1 MIRKIATV
9 CLFLCLLSV
18 GRIGF
23 ADQENQQVNHDTEV
37 LPSSSERYHRQ
48 DQNEVDIQNDSGEA
62 VGVEEKLGTII
73 PLELTF
79 QDEHN
84 QPLILRDFINKP
96 TLLLPVY
103 FYCTQS
109 CGILL
114 ANLAAS
120 LNEFNSSSREG
131 YQVVALSF
139 DEAET
144 SEIALEAKV
153 NYLKILQKDFPEEK
167 WKFLTG
173 DAANIQAMAAAI
185 GFQYKKTGQH
195 LFAHPNV
202 LVAIASDGKIIRYLY
217 GPNFLPFDIGM
228 ALAEAV
234 KGEPGI
240 SIKKIL
246 TFCFNYDAKSKRYV
260 FRTFR
265 ILGTVIVIL
274 LAAFFFF
281 VLRKG
286 NK

>member
-1 MIRKIATV
+1 MIKKIATA
-9 CLFLCLLSV
+9 CLFLYLLSV
-18 GRIGF
+18 GRLGF
-23 ADQENQQVNHDTEV
+23 ADQKNLHVNHDTEV
-37 LPSSSERYHRQ
+37 PHSSSEHYQRQ
-48 DQNEVDIQNDSGEA
+48 GQNEVDIQNDSGEV

-73 PLELTF
+73 PLDLAF

-84 QPLILRDFINKP
+84 NPLILRNFINKP

-103 FYCTQS
+103 FYCTQA
-109 CGILL
+109 CGLLL

-120 LNEFNSSSREG
+120 LNDYNSG
-131 YQVVALSF
+131 PGDDYHVIALSF

-144 SEIALEAKV
+144 PAIALEAKA
-153 NYLKILQKDFPEEK
+153 NYFKILQKGFPEEK

-173 DAANIQAMAAAI
+173 DAANIQAITAAI
-185 GFQYKKTGQH
+185 GFQYKKTGPH

-202 LVAIASDGKIIRYLY
+202 LVAIAHDGKIIRYLY

-240 SIKKIL
+240 SIKRIL
-246 TFCFNYDAKSKRYV
+246 ALCFDYDSKSKRYV

-265 ILGTVIVIL
+265 ILGAAIVIL
-274 LAAFFFF
+274 LVAFFFF

>member
-1 MIRKIATV
+1 MIKKIATA
-9 CLFLCLLSV
+9 CLFLYLLSV
-18 GRIGF
+18 GRLGF
-23 ADQENQQVNHDTEV
+23 ADQENQNVNHDTEV
-37 LPSSSERYHRQ
+37 PHSSSEHYQHQ
-48 DQNEVDIQNDSGEA
+48 DQNKIDIQNDSGKP
-62 VGVEEKLGTII
+62 VGVEEKLGKTI

-79 QDEHN
+79 KDEHN
-84 QPLILRDFINKP
+84 QSLILRDFINKP

-103 FYCTQS
+103 FYCTQT

-120 LNEFNSSSREG
+120 LNDYNSGPGED
-131 YQVVALSF
+131 YHVIALSF

-144 SEIALEAKV
+144 PAIALEAKA
-153 NYLKILQKDFPEEK
+153 NYFKIIKKDFPEEK

-173 DAANIQAMAAAI
+173 DATSIKAITAAI
-185 GFQYKKTGQH
+185 GFQYKKTGPH

-202 LVAIASDGKIIRYLY
+202 LVAIAHDGKIIRYLY

-240 SIKKIL
+240 SINKIL
-246 TFCFNYDAKSKRYV
+246 SLCFDYDSKSNRYV
-260 FRTFR
+260 FKTFR
-265 ILGTVIVIL
+265 ILGVVIVIL
-274 LAAFFFF
+274 LVAFFFF